1 MFTSKNCRL
10 LAGIVCC
17 FVLSVFSVQ
26 TVLAEE
32 VKLAVMNVQRVLVE
46 CAAGK
51 AAKLR
56 FDEKM
61 QELQG
66 RLKVEEDELVAM
78 QNDIEKKSSAW
89 SDDTKQEKMREF
101 QRKRR
106 EAQEKAED
114 ARFEL
119 KSMQDKELAPILQ
132 TLEKVVGDYGD
143 KHGYTMIIDSRAG
156 VLHVAPGIDIT
167 DKLVVE
173 LDAAM
178 AKQ

>member
-1 MFTSKNCRL
+1 MLNRL
-10 LAGIVCC
+10 LRVAGSGLCA
-17 FVLSVFSVQ
+17 VLLLLMSLQ
-26 TVLAEE
+26 AQAEE
-32 VKLAVMNVQRVLVE
+32 LKLGVMNVQRVLVG

-61 QELQG
+61 QELQASLQG
-66 RLKVEEDELVAM
+66 EEDALLEM

-89 SDDTKQEKMREF
+89 SEDTKQEKMREF

-119 KSMQDKELAPILQ
+119 KTMQDKELDPILK
-132 TLEKVVGDYGD
+132 TLEQVVKAYGEA
-143 KHGYTMIIDSRAG
+143 HGYSLLIDSRSG
-156 VLHVAPGIDIT
+156 VLHVAQGIDIT
-167 DKLVVE
+167 DKIIVE